1 MENLQFMMSFL
12 ETMSKKRN
20 KEPGHSNSMKTPADP
35 RNTIAWC
42 QVSCVVCNEFS
53 GVVFTWRLKFTPSCY
68 TDFDIV
74 FEKLFY
80 YEIIRVMFNKTT
92 NMWYRKQLYTFFK

>member
-35 RNTIAWC
+35 RNTIA
-42 QVSCVVCNEFS
+42 
-53 GVVFTWRLKFTPSCY
+53 
-68 TDFDIV
+68 
-74 FEKLFY
+74 
-80 YEIIRVMFNKTT
+80 
-92 NMWYRKQLYTFFK
+92 